1 MTAPMSN
8 RSRRFS
14 MPDLGDERVDE
25 AITAF
30 LSGPEHRE
38 GEESA
43 AASKG
48 RGPTGDAR
56 RRRVHP
62 LTVIAKPDV
71 WMKALERESR
81 RSQRYGRPAAVLVI
95 AGLPATATD
104 EARAW
109 LGRVAAPIAHSVRRG
124 VRASDLATRTGEATF
139 QVLLPETTDREA
151 RYAAERMMADCRV
164 WLQAIEAP
172 VVLRWAAV
180 GSMPGVSLEAALA
193 RAHEEIQGSGWG

>member
-1 MTAPMSN
+1 MTAPTSN
-8 RSRRFS
+8 RARRFS
-14 MPDLGDERVDE
+14 LPDLGDERVDE

-30 LSGPEHRE
+30 LNGPELPE
-38 GEESA
+38 GEASA
-43 AASKG
+43 ATITG
-48 RGPTGDAR
+48 REVPAAAR
-56 RRRVHP
+56 GRRVHA
-62 LTVIAKPDV
+62 LATIANHDS
-71 WMKALERESR
+71 WLKALARESL

-95 AGLPATATD
+95 AGLPASETA

-151 RYAAERMMADCRV
+151 RHAAERMMADCQI
-164 WLQAIEAP
+164 WLQAVQAP

-180 GSMPGVSLEAALA
+180 GAMPGVPLESALA
-193 RAHEEIQGSGWG
+193 RAHEEIQGSGWR

>member
-1 MTAPMSN
+1 
-8 RSRRFS
+8 

-30 LSGPEHRE
+30 LSGPEHPV

-43 AASKG
+43 AATKG
-48 RGPTGDAR
+48 RGPTDDVR

-62 LTVIAKPDV
+62 LADVAKPDV

-109 LGRVAAPIAHSVRRG
+109 LGRVATPIAHSVRRG

-151 RYAAERMMADCRV
+151 RHAAERMMADCRV
-164 WLQAIEAP
+164 WLQAIDAP

-180 GSMPGVSLEAALA
+180 GSMPGVSLESALA
-193 RAHEEIQGSGWG
+193 RAHEEVQGVGWG